1 MLGNDQSPILRRAEA
16 ASSALDK
23 AAANPGNP
31 FEMMKARRDAE
42 TVVAELTKVANDD
55 RALAIFAA
63 AQGQPRPLY
72 DERPGAAPS
81 LTQSSNIS
89 SSPRGTRVPVTP
101 SGGSTTAP
109 GIFPQSSNYR
119 RPSGDDPFAEERRYA
134 ETPDTSDPLDTERV
148 LAQMK
153 LLGRVDPPKNYSDGE
168 RKTMAQSGH
177 AMPDGSLAIGR
188 AMDIPVAA
196 HEWKN
201 GDQSAEGAA
210 HIKWRAKA
218 LNAEF
223 LLPPEFSKYARI
235 GSLRKN

>member
-1 MLGNDQSPILRRAEA
+1 MLRNDQSPILRRAEA

-31 FEMMKARRDAE
+31 FEMIKARREAE

-55 RALAIFAA
+55 RALALFKA
-63 AQGQPRPLY
+63 AQSQPRSLY

-101 SGGSTTAP
+101 SGGSNVAP
-109 GIFPQSSNYR
+109 KNFPQSSNYSTDR
-119 RPSGDDPFAEERRYA
+119 ADPFAEERRYA
-134 ETPDTSDPLDTERV
+134 EAADSSDPLQNERI
-148 LAQMK
+148 LEHLK
-153 LLGRVDPPKNYSDGE
+153 LLGRVDPARNYSDGE
-168 RKTMAQSGH
+168 RKTMAQAGS

-188 AMDIPVAA
+188 AMDVPVAV

-201 GDQSAEGAA
+201 GDRSDEGKA
-210 HIKWRAKA
+210 HIVRRAKA
-218 LNAEF
+218 LNAEYM
-223 LLPPEFSKYARI
+223 LPEDFGKYARI